1 MKPSI
6 PFIVQ
11 EIESS
16 SYHPIV
22 SGSINGTAISLIL
35 DTGASR
41 TVIDSALTN
50 RFPTIENQNQET
62 FAAGI
67 NAQKMEVR
75 HVEIPSI
82 TFGKIEFTNLTVFST
97 DLSAISDL
105 YERMAGM
112 KIHGLIGCDFLE
124 QHKANID
131 FEKRVIKL
139 GANPNREEITE

>member
-1 MKPSI
+1 MKPTI
-6 PFIVQ
+6 PFVVQ

-16 SYHPIV
+16 SYHPII
-22 SGSINGTAISLIL
+22 SGSINGTTISLIL

-41 TVIDSALTN
+41 TVIDSALTTDL
-50 RFPTIENQNQET
+50 PAVENHNQET

-82 TFGKIEFTNLTVFST
+82 TFGKIKFSNLNAFST
-97 DLSAISDL
+97 DLSAISNL
-105 YERMAGM
+105 YEQMAGM

-124 QHKANID
+124 QHKATID
-131 FEKRVIKL
+131 FGKRVIKL
-139 GANPNREEITE
+139 GVNPNQAETKE